1 MAAPD
6 AAVDPIAL
14 STISETGG
22 RSSKTFLTKTQFSD
36 TGAAEPLPVSSSSA
50 LVPHEGAAQLVSPHS
65 THGRL
70 SRPLAP
76 REHYSTGWMDGM
88 ANEEENPTIMASGRG
103 VVHATFTDQRRGLKQ
118 PNPGYENGS
127 NDVDKYNRRLQQ
139 QHWKYMK
146 KHCGWRLARPSN
158 RLSIGFYY
166 RPPEGCFPCDT
177 KTNPEERSEKAVLG
191 TDYFISE
198 ATAVAQWCKDNPE
211 VARLHSIE
219 YSKMWFGRCTSSK
232 SSSTLTSSSSSSS
245 SDYAITHL
253 LDEFDTTK
261 TFPAPLDATPFCLS
275 KSPDSSLSSVTPFPS
290 SSLEAIKCAFCNED
304 ARSHQ
309 IRPFLPHPVAV
320 HWEKNAK
327 GKKGSGKKWH
337 YVHRDCAE
345 GSSQTLFDD
354 CGWHNIDSEIRRG
367 SRHVC
372 SVCKKKGAT
381 LGCVVDACRVNVHV
395 SCARGACTGDVA
407 NSGLCWRGISQD
419 GAFWCRGEF
428 SISNRKCK
436 KNPPKN
442 VAAWVDDNRAQRVTA
457 SSSSSSSSSPPF
469 CFPPKFEKGWQTEGF
484 KMAGRTV
491 RATTTKSVENTS
503 SKGGDILNNNIDDFK
518 DPTCELNGRNGG
530 NEEISEDAEVIEGV
544 HEGIVLAYLNGD
556 ARAEQLDDGKTTPLY
571 RVLWLTGDIAG
582 DLDEKE
588 EDELHEILV
597 EEGTTTAATAYAGAM
612 AAVTATPNT
621 SVGHQGDAMFTRAE
635 CNMGDDS
642 NRDENGACD
651 SNRNDDKGNKS
662 SSRNIRDILEDC
674 SEAIGVQCEAP
685 LLPMV
690 ERIERA
696 IYGAD
701 RNGNLK
707 DRVDFLAN
715 ELGIPTLKH

>member
-14 STISETGG
+14 STINDTSR
-22 RSSKTFLTKTQFSD
+22 RSSKTFLIKRQFSD

-50 LVPHEGAAQLVSPHS
+50 LVPNEGAAQPVSPHS
-65 THGRL
+65 THGRS

-76 REHYSTGWMDGM
+76 REHYSTGWMEFDTGSVLDGM
-88 ANEEENPTIMASGRG
+88 ANEEESSTMMASGRG
-103 VVHATFTDQRRGLKQ
+103 VVHAIFTDQHRGLKQ
-118 PNPGYENGS
+118 PNPGYDNGS
-127 NDVDKYNRRLQQ
+127 NDIDKYEMRLQQ
-139 QHWKYMK
+139 QHWKHMK

-158 RLSIGFYY
+158 QLSMGYFY
-166 RPPEGCFPCDT
+166 RPPEGCFPCDA
-177 KTNPEERSEKAVLG
+177 KTNPEERSEFAVLG
-191 TDYFISE
+191 TDYFTSE

-211 VARLHSIE
+211 VARLHSVE
-219 YSKMWFGRCTSSK
+219 HSKMWFGRCTSSK
-232 SSSTLTSSSSSSS
+232 SSSTSASSSSSL
-245 SDYAITHL
+245 DYAITHL

-261 TFPAPLDATPFCLS
+261 TFPAPLDTASLS
-275 KSPDSSLSSVTPFPS
+275 LSNSPDSSLSSITPFSS

-304 ARSHQ
+304 ARSHKT
-309 IRPFLPHPVAV
+309 RPFLPHPVAV

-327 GKKGSGKKWH
+327 GKKRAAKKWH
-337 YVHRDCAE
+337 YVHKDCAE

-381 LGCVVDACRVNVHV
+381 LGCVVEGCRVNVHV
-395 SCARGACTGDVA
+395 SCARGACAGDVA
-407 NSGLCWRGISQD
+407 NSSLCWRGMSKD

-442 VAAWVDDNRAQRVTA
+442 VAAWVDESCAQGVTA
-457 SSSSSSSSSPPF
+457 SSSSSSSSPLF

-484 KMAGRTV
+484 EMAGRTV
-491 RATTTKSVENTS
+491 RATTTKSVDNSS
-503 SKGGDILNNNIDDFK
+503 SKEGDILNKNIDGFEDAA
-518 DPTCELNGRNGG
+518 CEV

-571 RVLWLTGDIAG
+571 KVLWLTGEIAG

-612 AAVTATPNT
+612 AAVTATPKI
-621 SVGHQGDAMFTRAE
+621 SEEHQGEAMFTRAE
-635 CNMGDDS
+635 YNIGDDS

-651 SNRNDDKGNKS
+651 SNCNDDKGIKS
-662 SSRNIRDILEDC
+662 VSRNIRDILEDC
-674 SEAIGVQCEAP
+674 SEAIGLQCEAP

-690 ERIERA
+690 EKMERA
-696 IYGAD
+696 IYGAE

-707 DRVDFLAN
+707 DRADFLAN
-715 ELGIPTLKH
+715 ELGIPTL